1 LDNKAKFT
9 FRFLFAAILGAFF
22 AISEVSFAQAAP
34 PPATPTAKPAQT
46 ATPKA
51 KTPKRKAVKKPTT
64 VTTYP
69 TEEKPPEEPM
79 PKVSAPTFGRV
90 EKIVIKGNKK
100 IETDA
105 VLGKLVSKEG
115 EPYSLQTVRKDVEEL
130 FRLGYF
136 YDVVVDQEGSGNN
149 IVLTYTVVEKPSV
162 VEIVYEGNEEID
174 DDELANTGGLKAY
187 EILDVSR
194 IREAIEK
201 IEKLYEDK
209 GYFLARIDYKLED
222 VKEPAEGVK
231 LTINVREND
240 KVQVKKIT
248 FLGNQNLASGKLKG
262 AMITK
267 EGGFFSFLSGAG
279 SYKQEAFDRDVQILN
294 FLYFNEGYVQVKID
308 RPQVYVTPDK
318 KGIYITIRIEEG
330 EQFHVGSVDFAGD
343 LLFTKEELFDSIETK
358 EGKLFVYETLQ
369 KDLEN
374 LRAKYGDLGY
384 AFANVIPRTRIRE
397 KERLVDITFEIDKGN
412 KVYIGKINVLGNSKT
427 RDKVLRRELKIREG
441 ELYHE
446 TRKRESLANIKRLG
460 YFEEVNFNQKTRPN
474 DPTKVDLDIVVKER
488 NTGTVQVGAGYS
500 SFYGFV
506 FNGQV
511 SQINFLGKGQ
521 SLSAALDYSKKQQ
534 MYKLSF
540 TEPFFNDTEWSL
552 GFDLYRSR
560 RELTEYIETKTGG
573 AVRVGHPLAPYLEG
587 IIRYKLDDTNL
598 DLTSEGDPELFPVKT
613 ADGVTSSITFT
624 LEYDRRNDR
633 FLPTKGIFASA
644 SLEYAGVGG
653 DKKYTKGFGTLR
665 YYKELFWDVVWR
677 NNITYGFIRS
687 NDPNQDPPFNELF
700 LLGGANTLRGY
711 DWFTVG
717 RRRFSEMAYQQLS
730 AAGDTQAYEK
740 AFRPFGGMQQIFYN
754 LEFQFPLIDEAGI
767 KGVVFY
773 DIGTAEN
780 SITWSDMRSDV
791 GFGFR
796 WYSPIGPL
804 RFEWGFP
811 FNRKEIYG
819 ENGVNF
825 QFAIGSPF

>member
-1 LDNKAKFT
+1 MKVEKATLTSLVFW
-9 FRFLFAAILGAFF
+9 AALLGA
-22 AISEVSFAQAAP
+22 SFAFIVPAFAQTNPPESAAP
-34 PPATPTAKPAQT
+34 AVKPAAKPIKKKAV
-46 ATPKA
+46 APKA
-51 KTPKRKAVKKPTT
+51 AEAKASAETKAS
-64 VTTYP
+64 
-69 TEEKPPEEPM
+69 EEKPAARSG
-79 PKVSAPTFGRV
+79 KI
-90 EKIVIKGNKK
+90 EKIIIKGNKK

-105 VLGKLVSKEG
+105 VLAKLVSKEG
-115 EPYSLQTVRKDVEEL
+115 EDYSLLNIRKDVEEL
-130 FRLGYF
+130 FRSGFF
-136 YDVVVDQEGSGNN
+136 YDVIVDQEGSGDH
-149 IVLTYTVVEKPSV
+149 IVLTYTVLEKPAV
-162 VEIVYEGNEEID
+162 VEIVYDGNEEID
-174 DDELANTGGLKAY
+174 DEELQSTGGLKAY
-187 EILDVSR
+187 EILDVAR

-209 GYFLARIDYKLED
+209 GYFLARVDYKLQE
-222 VKEPAEGVK
+222 VKDPADGVK

-248 FLGNQNLASGKLKG
+248 FLGNQNLVSGKLKN
-262 AMITK
+262 AMMTK

-279 SYKQEAFDRDVQILN
+279 SYKQEAFDRDVQIIN
-294 FLYFNEGYVQVKID
+294 FLYFNEGYVQVKVD

-318 KGIYITIRIEEG
+318 KGIYITIRVEEG
-330 EQFHVGSVDFAGD
+330 EQFHVGTVDFAGD
-343 LLFTKEELFDSIETK
+343 LLFPKEELFESIETK

-369 KDLEN
+369 KDLET

-397 KERLVDITFEIDKGN
+397 KDKLVDITFEIDKGN

-441 ELYHE
+441 ELYNE
-446 TRKRESLANIKRLG
+446 TRKRESISNIKRLG
-460 YFEEVNFNQKTRPN
+460 YFEEVNFNQKTHPN
-474 DPTKVDLDIVVKER
+474 DPTKVDIDIVVKER

-534 MYKLSF
+534 MFKLSF
-540 TEPFFNDTEWSL
+540 TEPFFADTEWSL
-552 GFDLYRSR
+552 GFDAYKSR

-573 AVRVGHPLAPYLEG
+573 AIRVGHPLAPYLDG

-598 DLTSEGDPELFPVKT
+598 DLTPDGDPDLFPVKT
-613 ADGVTSSITFT
+613 ADGVTSSLTFT

-633 FLPTKGIFASA
+633 FLPTKGVFASA
-644 SLEYAGVGG
+644 SLEYAGLGG
-653 DKKYTKGFGTLR
+653 DKKYTKGFGAFR
-665 YYKELFWDVVWR
+665 YYKELFWDIVWR
-677 NNITYGFIRS
+677 NNISYGFIRS
-687 NDPNQDPPFNELF
+687 NDPNEQPPFNELF

-717 RRRFSEMAYQQLS
+717 RRKYSNKAFQELQSAGVADAYAKS
-730 AAGDTQAYEK
+730 
-740 AFRPFGGMQQIFYN
+740 FRPFGGTQQLFYN

-773 DIGTAEN
+773 DIGTAEDTIVL
-780 SITWSDMRSDV
+780 SQLRSDV

-811 FNRKEIYG
+811 FNKRDEYG

>member
-1 LDNKAKFT
+1 MQVKKATLT
-9 FRFLFAAILGAFF
+9 FSFIFAALFGACCAF
-22 AISEVSFAQAAP
+22 SLPVLAQTS
-34 PPATPTAKPAQT
+34 PPARPAVKK
-46 ATPKA
+46 ATKSVA
-51 KTPKRKAVKKPTT
+51 KTPKKAAKK
-64 VTTYP
+64 V
-69 TEEKPPEEPM
+69 
-79 PKVSAPTFGRV
+79 VSAPAEAAPEAARPAARAGKI
-90 EKIVIKGNKK
+90 EKIIVKGNKK

-105 VLGKLVSKEG
+105 VLGRLVSKEG
-115 EPYSLQTVRKDVEEL
+115 EEYSLANIRKDVEEL
-130 FRLGYF
+130 FKLGFF
-136 YDVVVDQEGSGNN
+136 YDVIVDQEGSGDN
-149 IVLTYTVVEKPSV
+149 IVLTYTVLEKPSV

-174 DDELANTGGLKAY
+174 DEELQTTGGLKAY

-194 IREAIEK
+194 IRDAIEK

-209 GYFLARIDYKLED
+209 GYFLARVDYKLED
-222 VKEPAEGVK
+222 VKEPADGVK
-231 LTINVREND
+231 LIINVREND

-248 FLGNQNLASGKLKG
+248 FLGNQNLVSGKLKS
-262 AMITK
+262 AMLTK
-267 EGGFFSFLSGAG
+267 EGGFFSFLSGSGA
-279 SYKQEAFDRDVQILN
+279 YKQEAFDRDVQLLSY
-294 FLYFNEGYVQVKID
+294 LYFNEGYVQVKVD

-343 LLFTKEELFDSIETK
+343 LLFSRDELFETIETK
-358 EGKLFVYETLQ
+358 EGNLFVYETLQ
-369 KDLEN
+369 RDLEA

-397 KERLVDITFEIDKGN
+397 KDKLVDITFEIDKGN
-412 KVYIGKINVLGNSKT
+412 KVYIGEINVIGNSKT
-427 RDKVLRRELKIREG
+427 RDKVLRRELKILEG

-446 TRKRESLANIKRLG
+446 TRKRESISNIKRLG

-474 DPTKVDLDIVVKER
+474 DPTKVDIDIVVKER

-540 TEPFFNDTEWSL
+540 TEPFFADTEWSL
-552 GFDLYRSR
+552 GFDAYRSR

-573 AVRVGHPLAPYLEG
+573 AIRVGHPLAPYLDG
-587 IIRYKLDDTNL
+587 IIRYKLDNTNL
-598 DLTSEGDPELFPVKT
+598 DLTPQGDPDLFPVKT
-613 ADGVTSSITFT
+613 ADGVTSSLTFT

-633 FLPTKGIFASA
+633 FLPTKGIYASA
-644 SLEYAGVGG
+644 SLEYAGLGG
-653 DKKYTKGFGTLR
+653 DKKYTKGFGTFR
-665 YYKELFWDVVWR
+665 YYKELFWDIVWR
-677 NNITYGFIRS
+677 NNISYGFIRS
-687 NDPNQDPPFNELF
+687 NDPNQEPPFNELF

-717 RRRFSEMAYQQLS
+717 RRKQSNMAYNELV
-730 AAGDTQAYEK
+730 AAGDPNAYAK
-740 AFRPFGGMQQIFYN
+740 SFRPFGGLQQIFYN

-780 SITWSDMRSDV
+780 SIILNEMRSDV

-811 FNRKEIYG
+811 FNKRDELG